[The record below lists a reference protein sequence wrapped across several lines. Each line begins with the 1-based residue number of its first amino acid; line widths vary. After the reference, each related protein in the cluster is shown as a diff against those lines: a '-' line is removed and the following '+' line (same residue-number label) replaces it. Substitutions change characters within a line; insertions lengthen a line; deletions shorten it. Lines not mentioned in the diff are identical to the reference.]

1 MDKPVLVD
9 RTVIVTGAGSG
20 IGRAVAVGATRAG
33 AGVALVGRRESA
45 LRATAEDCEAVGGKV
60 LVVVADLAER
70 AAAGRVVAETVDR
83 FGGLYG
89 LVNNAAVA
97 TLGGIEDVDDD
108 AVEAMF
114 AVNAIA
120 PIRLLRAALP
130 ELRRAE
136 GAVVNIGSASGRN
149 SSPRAIAY
157 GATKA
162 ALLHQTRSAAK
173 LLAADRVR
181 VNAVSPGVVVTPIWG
196 GVGLAPDVVEE
207 RLDSLRAAT
216 PVGRL
221 AEPEEIARWVLAL
234 LDSRSGFV
242 TGTILDVDGGLS
254 A

>member
-1 MDKPVLVD
+1 MKKPVLVD
-9 RTVIVTGAGSG
+9 RTVVVTGAGSG
-20 IGRAVAVGATRAG
+20 IGRAVAVGAARAG
-33 AGVALVGRRESA
+33 AGVALIGRRASA
-45 LRATAEDCEAVGGKV
+45 LGETAEACEAAGGKV
-60 LVVVADLAER
+60 LVIVADVAER
-70 AAAGRVVAETVDR
+70 TAAGRIVAETVDR

-89 LVNNAAVA
+89 LVNKAAVA
-97 TLGGIEDVDDD
+97 TLGGLEDVDDD

-114 AVNAIA
+114 AVNAVA

-136 GAVVNIGSASGRN
+136 GAVVNIASASGRN
-149 SSPRAIAY
+149 SSPQAVAY

-173 LLAADRVR
+173 LLAAERVR

-196 GVGLAPDVVEE
+196 AVGLTPGAAEE
-207 RLDSLRAAT
+207 RLAVLRAAT

-221 AEPEEIARWVLAL
+221 AEPDEIARWVVAL
-234 LDSRSGFV
+234 LDPRSGFV
-242 TGTILDVDGGLS
+242 TGTVLDVDGGLS